1 MKYLKIC
8 YLAVIVGAFGCETVP
23 IVEPTMKA
31 QQQQASP
38 ISTEEKAP
46 FSYASKTYTL
56 PAQPLAVPYSTSG
69 KGLIATK
76 FFVSDAAVVID
87 ATTGAID
94 LAATMKQQ
102 PIPAGTSRTATK
114 QYIPC
119 AKFPA

>member
-23 IVEPTMKA
+23 MVEPTMKA

-38 ISTEEKAP
+38 LTTEEKAP
-46 FSYASKTYTL
+46 FTYASKPYLL
-56 PAQPLAVPYSTSG
+56 PAQPLAVPYSTRE
-69 KGLIATK
+69 KGLTK
-76 FFVSDAAVVID
+76 FAVSDAAVVID